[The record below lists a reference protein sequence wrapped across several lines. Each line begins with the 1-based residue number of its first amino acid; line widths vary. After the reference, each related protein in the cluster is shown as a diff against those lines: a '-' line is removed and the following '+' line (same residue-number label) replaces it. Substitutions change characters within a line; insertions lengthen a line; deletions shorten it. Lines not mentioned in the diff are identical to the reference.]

1 MVDGSPSDESMLA
14 LKSNSWYE
22 DDQLRYQRRTETIDG
37 RGVTGRARAQR
48 RLFLHYNL
56 KENITTILTVP
67 DFLCTGK
74 SCYIYRLFHGSY

>member
-48 RLFLHYNL
+48 RLFLRELERKYHDESNSSRIPMY
-56 KENITTILTVP
+56 
-67 DFLCTGK
+67 G
-74 SCYIYRLFHGSY
+74 